1 MILNT
6 IRNAVVLLL
15 IAGFAV
21 GCGKDDST
29 KERAAEVTQNTH
41 KDHNTVTGADNETPE
56 MTMENGSMADHAEHG
71 LVPAVSAD
79 EKKIRYWTCVMH
91 PSVKMP
97 ENTNCP
103 VCKMELIPV
112 YEGAGLTLTEKQ
124 KALIPIRT
132 ESVEFRKLS
141 REIRTVGVLDYNE
154 TRMAYASTRIS
165 GWIEDLHVDFT
176 GINVRTGDEL
186 LSIYSPELL
195 AAQEEYLTALRS
207 VDELKN
213 SQYADLQRTIE
224 QTLSAAKSKLELLGL
239 TQSQIDDIREH
250 GEART
255 TLPLYA
261 PSGGTVIHMNV
272 YKGQH
277 VNRGMNLYR
286 IADLES
292 LWIMANIYEYE
303 LPWIYM
309 GQDVEITTP
318 SMPAQTFHGNVN
330 YIYPYFDT
338 PTRTQKVQIEVP
350 NPDGQLRPGMYVTLR
365 LKPTLAEIYAREAY
379 PKDPYACP
387 MHPWIASTT
396 RDECTICGM
405 DLESTR
411 PEAIVSAPM
420 KDVWSCP
427 MHPQVQQSEFG
438 ECDICGMDLIEKQ
451 MPAGTDAHSAHN
463 HGQMIPEQQP
473 SDEGMTQEIWI
484 CPMHPQVQ
492 ANKPDE
498 CDICGMDLIEKQ
510 VSAGTDAHSA
520 HSHGQMI
527 PEQQLLNE
535 SMTQEI
541 WVCPM
546 HPQVQA
552 HELEECDICG
562 MDLVKQSDLTK
573 STTASGDVH
582 IHDPPFP
589 SVPPAQPKHQPLI
602 FKYAC
607 PDHPNKYATL
617 LDKCPIDGKLLAMTG
632 EVLAVPKSS
641 VIDTGLRKVVFIDL
655 GESGYEQLE
664 VELGPEAWAEVN
676 HNGHTTKQRFYPVVK
691 GLNPDDMVVTNGN
704 FLLDSQTQLT
714 GSAAGAYG
722 GALGEEESSTPAH
735 RH

>member
-1 MILNT
+1 MIQIP
-6 IRNAVVLLL
+6 IRNAVVYPLL
-15 IAGFAV
+15 ILVIGFV
-21 GCGKDDST
+21 GGCGRDNSAK
-29 KERAAEVTQNTH
+29 KETVETSQDTHDVVTDTEN
-41 KDHNTVTGADNETPE
+41 KMPE
-56 MTMENGSMADHAEHG
+56 MEMGTDTMEEHAEHG
-71 LVPAVSAD
+71 LVPVTLKN
-79 EKKIRYWTCVMH
+79 EKKIKYWTCVMH

-97 ENTNCP
+97 ENTSCP

-112 YEGAGLTLTEKQ
+112 YEGSGLTLTEKQ
-124 KALIPIRT
+124 KALIPVRT
-132 ESVEFRKLS
+132 ESVEFRKLT

-154 TRMAYASTRIS
+154 TRIAYASTRIS

-176 GINVRTGDEL
+176 GINVRVGDEL

-213 SQYADLQRTIE
+213 TQYTDLQRTIE

-239 TQSQIDDIREH
+239 TKAQIIDIREH

-277 VNRGMNLYR
+277 VNRGMDLYR

-292 LWIMANIYEYE
+292 LWIMANVYEYE
-303 LPWIYM
+303 LPWVYM

-318 SMPAQTFHGNVN
+318 SMPGQTFYGNVN
-330 YIYPYFDT
+330 YIYPYFDA

-350 NPDGQLRPGMYVTLR
+350 NLDGQLRPGMYVTLR
-365 LKPTLAEIYAREAY
+365 LKSTLAEIYAREAH

-387 MHPWIASTT
+387 MHPWITSTT
-396 RDECTICGM
+396 PDECTICGM

-411 PEAIVSAPM
+411 PEATVSGPM

-427 MHPQVQQSEFG
+427 MHPQVQQSKFG
-438 ECDICGMDLIEKQ
+438 
-451 MPAGTDAHSAHN
+451 
-463 HGQMIPEQQP
+463 
-473 SDEGMTQEIWI
+473 
-484 CPMHPQVQ
+484 
-492 ANKPDE
+492 
-498 CDICGMDLIEKQ
+498 
-510 VSAGTDAHSA
+510 
-520 HSHGQMI
+520 
-527 PEQQLLNE
+527 
-535 SMTQEI
+535 
-541 WVCPM
+541 
-546 HPQVQA
+546 
-552 HELEECDICG
+552 ECDICG

-573 STTASGDVH
+573 STAARGDVH
-582 IHDPPFP
+582 IHDSPVPSGPPVQ
-589 SVPPAQPKHQPLI
+589 SKHQPLI

-607 PDHPNKYATL
+607 PDHSDQYATV
-617 LDKCPIDGKLLAMTG
+617 LDECPIDGRPLAMTG
-632 EVLAVPKSS
+632 EVLAVPKSA
-641 VIDTGLRKVVFIDL
+641 VIDTGLRKIVFIDL

-664 VELGPEAWAEVN
+664 VELGPEAWAEVK

-722 GALGEEESSTPAH
+722 GALGGEEESRPPAH
-735 RH
+735 QH

>member
-6 IRNAVVLLL
+6 IRNAVLLL
-15 IAGFAV
+15 LTIGFAV
-21 GCGKDDST
+21 GCGREEPT
-29 KERAAEVTQNTH
+29 KERAAEVTRNTH
-41 KDHNTVTGADNETPE
+41 EGHDTVAGTDNDTLEA
-56 MTMENGSMADHAEHG
+56 TMENSGMAEHADHS
-71 LVPAVSAD
+71 LVPVTSAD
-79 EKKIRYWTCVMH
+79 GKKIRHWTCVMH

-124 KALIPIRT
+124 KALIPVRT

-176 GINVRTGDEL
+176 GIYVRAGDEL

-213 SQYADLQRTIE
+213 SQYAGLQRTIE
-224 QTLSAAKSKLELLGL
+224 QTLSAAISKLELLGL
-239 TQSQIDDIREH
+239 TQAQIDDIREH

-261 PSGGTVIHMNV
+261 PTGGTVIHMNV
-272 YKGQH
+272 YNGQH

-286 IADLES
+286 IADLQS
-292 LWIMANIYEYE
+292 LWIMANVYEYE
-303 LPWIYM
+303 LPWVYM
-309 GQDVEITTP
+309 GQAVEITTP
-318 SMPAQTFHGNVN
+318 SMPYQTFHGNVN

-350 NPDGQLRPGMYVTLR
+350 NSDGKLRPGMYVTLR
-365 LKPTLAEIYAREAY
+365 LKPTLAEIYAAEAQ

-396 RDECTICGM
+396 PDECTICGM

-411 PEAIVSAPM
+411 PEATVSALM

-438 ECDICGMDLIEKQ
+438 ECDICGMDLIEK
-451 MPAGTDAHSAHN
+451 H
-463 HGQMIPEQQP
+463 
-473 SDEGMTQEIWI
+473 
-484 CPMHPQVQ
+484 
-492 ANKPDE
+492 
-498 CDICGMDLIEKQ
+498 
-510 VSAGTDAHSA
+510 VSAGTDGHSA
-520 HSHGQMI
+520 HSHGQMV
-527 PEQQLLNE
+527 PEQQPLSE
-535 SMTQEI
+535 SKKKEI

-562 MDLVKQSDLTK
+562 MDLVKQSDFTK
-573 STTASGDVH
+573 PITASGDVH
-582 IHDPPFP
+582 IHDSPVP
-589 SVPPAQPKHQPLI
+589 SIPPAQPKHQPLI

-607 PDHPNKYATL
+607 PDHPDQYATM
-617 LDKCPIDGKLLAMTG
+617 LDKCPIDGKFLAMTG
-632 EVLAVPKSS
+632 EVLAVPKSA
-641 VIDTGLRKVVFIDL
+641 VIDTGLRKVVFTDL
-655 GESGYEQLE
+655 GGSGYEQHE
-664 VELGPEAWAEVN
+664 VELGPEAWAEVKQ
-676 HNGHTTKQRFYPVVK
+676 NGHTTKQRFYPVVK
-691 GLNPDDMVVTNGN
+691 GLNPDDMVVTNGS

-722 GALGEEESSTPAH
+722 GALGGEEESSAPAH

>member
-15 IAGFAV
+15 TIGFVV

-41 KDHNTVTGADNETPE
+41 EGHDAVTGTDNETPE
-56 MTMENGSMADHAEHG
+56 MTMENGSMAEHADHG
-71 LVPAVSAD
+71 LVSVTSAD
-79 EKKIRYWTCVMH
+79 GKKIRYWTCVMH

-124 KALIPIRT
+124 KALIPVRT
-132 ESVEFRKLS
+132 ESVEFRKLTH
-141 REIRTVGVLDYNE
+141 EIRTVGVLDYNE
-154 TRMAYASTRIS
+154 TRIAYASTRIS

-176 GINVRTGDEL
+176 GIKVRAGDEL
-186 LSIYSPELL
+186 LMIYSPELL

-207 VDELKN
+207 VEELKN
-213 SQYADLQRTIE
+213 TQYADLQRTIE

-239 TQSQIDDIREH
+239 TPAQIDGIREH

-286 IADLES
+286 IVDLES
-292 LWIMANIYEYE
+292 LWIMANVYEYE
-303 LPWIYM
+303 LPWVYM
-309 GQDVEITTP
+309 GQEVEITTP
-318 SMPAQTFHGNVN
+318 SMPGQTFHGNVN

-350 NPDGQLRPGMYVTLR
+350 NPDGQLRPGMYVTLQ
-365 LKPTLAEIYAREAY
+365 LKPTLAEIYAREAHS
-379 PKDPYACP
+379 KDPYACP
-387 MHPWIASTT
+387 MHPWITSATP
-396 RDECTICGM
+396 DECTICGM
-405 DLESTR
+405 ELESTR
-411 PEAIVSAPM
+411 PEATVSGPM

-427 MHPQVQQSEFG
+427 MHPQVQQSKFG
-438 ECDICGMDLIEKQ
+438 ECDICGMDLIKKQ
-451 MPAGTDAHSAHN
+451 VPAGTDAHAVYSPV
-463 HGQMIPEQQP
+463 QMKPEQQP
-473 SDEGMTQEIWI
+473 SDEGTTQEVWI
-484 CPMHPQVQ
+484 CPMHP
-492 ANKPDE
+492 E
-498 CDICGMDLIEKQ
+498 
-510 VSAGTDAHSA
+510 
-520 HSHGQMI
+520 
-527 PEQQLLNE
+527 
-535 SMTQEI
+535 
-541 WVCPM
+541 
-546 HPQVQA
+546 VQA
-552 HELEECDICG
+552 HQPEECDICG

-573 STTASGDVH
+573 STAARGDVH
-582 IHDPPFP
+582 IHDSPVPSGPP
-589 SVPPAQPKHQPLI
+589 VQPKYQLPI

-607 PDHPNKYATL
+607 PDHPDQYATL

-632 EVLAVPKSS
+632 EALAVPKSA
-641 VIDTGLRKVVFIDL
+641 VIDTGLRKIVFIDL

-664 VELGPEAWAEVN
+664 VELGPEAWAEVK
-676 HNGHTTKQRFYPVVK
+676 HNGHTTKRRFYPVVK
-691 GLNPDDMVVTNGN
+691 GPNPGDMVVTNGN

-722 GALGEEESSTPAH
+722 GALGGEESSTPTH
-735 RH
+735 QH